1 MSEEHLVVDEHHA
14 DQLIVYMAL
23 AEGTSLMRTTKELSL
38 HSKTMVQLLPM
49 FNKDIKFEVILE
61 EKTNTSLVVV
71 HGIGL

>member
-38 HSKTMVQLLPM
+38 HSKTMV
-49 FNKDIKFEVILE
+49 
-61 EKTNTSLVVV
+61 
-71 HGIGL
+71 